1 MVKFTHLLV
10 LSALVFWL
18 AGSGCVGNDTSK
30 VEEPGVNPN
39 FSEAGNGAA
48 AENLEIGLTQA
59 EIKEVD
65 TDLKDLDNLLQNA
78 SLEEDIVSLEE
89 DIAIDGI

>member
-48 AENLEIGLTQA
+48 AENLEIGLTPT
-59 EIKEVD
+59 EIKELGAD
-65 TDLKDLDNLLQNA
+65 MEDLDKLLADA
-78 SLEEDIVSLEE
+78 SLDEDITIEGV
-89 DIAIDGI
+89 

>member
-39 FSEAGNGAA
+39 FSEAGNGAV
-48 AENLEIGLTQA
+48 AENLEIGLTQT
-59 EIKEVD
+59 EIKELGAD
-65 TDLKDLDNLLQNA
+65 MEDLDKLLADA
-78 SLEEDIVSLEE
+78 SLDEDITIEGV
-89 DIAIDGI
+89 